1 MNEAVMSGALEQPEQ
16 LSRAER
22 LHLTWALVW
31 PCALFS
37 LAYGVLRGLLRLS
50 EVQLQSMDQVFGFL
64 GFFSFTTWVVRRTV
78 RLDFPG
84 FHLVVIRSDA
94 PDGTRMMRYGES
106 LSVAWLISWRT
117 GIILLPLYI

>member
-37 LAYGVLRGLLRLS
+37 LAYGVLRGLGPSGSGRSAS
-50 EVQLQSMDQVFGFL
+50 EGVSSASYILTAPSGGML
-64 GFFSFTTWVVRRTV
+64 PTVVRYSWTV
-78 RLDFPG
+78 RSRR
-84 FHLVVIRSDA
+84 RS
-94 PDGTRMMRYGES
+94 
-106 LSVAWLISWRT
+106 
-117 GIILLPLYI
+117 